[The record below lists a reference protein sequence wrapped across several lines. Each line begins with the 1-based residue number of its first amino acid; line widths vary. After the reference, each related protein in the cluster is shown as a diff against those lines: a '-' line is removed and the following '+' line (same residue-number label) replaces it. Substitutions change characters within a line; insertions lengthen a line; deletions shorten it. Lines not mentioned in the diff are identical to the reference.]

1 MLPQTGA
8 AGRLPRTDLPAR
20 RGPFRPGR
28 LALVLLL
35 GALAALPGD
44 LGAIT
49 RGALTDAY
57 LQVSVFVAAT
67 LLLFYGV
74 ERVWHVDVGALMR
87 RHSRFQVPIAALF
100 GALPGCG
107 GAIFVVAAYSS
118 GHVGMGAVTAT
129 LTATMGDAAFL
140 LIATRPD
147 VALVVLPVSLVTGI
161 VSGYAVDW
169 LAPGRASPGARAAA
183 ARPGRI
189 SRVRARDIAALAL
202 AAPGL
207 VFGAMLLANVD
218 PAGPFGALPQGVAL
232 AGIALGALI
241 WAASPVDAI
250 TSPQD
255 PPLARMS
262 EETSFVT
269 AYVIMAYLAYDYL
282 IALTGIDL
290 GQVFDTVTP
299 LLPLIAIVVGLV
311 PGCGPQVLVTTLFV
325 NGLIPF
331 SALIGNAISNDGDA
345 LFPAIALDPKAAVRA
360 TLYSTIPALL
370 VAYGFHFLA
379 PGLF

>member
-1 MLPQTGA
+1 MPSQSGT
-8 AGRLPRTDLPAR
+8 AGRPPRSALATGP
-20 RGPFRPGR
+20 GPFRPGR
-28 LALVLLL
+28 LALVALL
-35 GALAALPGD
+35 GLLAVLPGEI
-44 LGAIT
+44 GVVT

-74 ERVWHVDVGALMR
+74 ERAWHVDVGSLMR
-87 RHSRFQVPIAALF
+87 RHRRFQVPIAALF

-107 GAIFVVAAYSS
+107 GAIVVVAAYSS

-147 VALVVLPVSLVTGI
+147 VAAVVLPLSFATGI
-161 VSGYAVDW
+161 LSGYAVDW
-169 LAPGRASPGARAAA
+169 LAPGRLATAAA
-183 ARPGRI
+183 PACVPARIARP
-189 SRVRARDIAALAL
+189 RARDFASLAL

-207 VFGAMLLANVD
+207 VFGAMLLADTD
-218 PAGPFGALPQGVAL
+218 PAETFGALPQWVAL

-269 AYVIMAYLAYDYL
+269 AYVIMAYLAYEYL
-282 IALTGIDL
+282 ITLTGIDL
-290 GQVFDTVTP
+290 GQLFDTVAP
-299 LLPLIAIVVGLV
+299 LLPLIAIAVGLI
-311 PGCGPQVLVTTLFV
+311 PGCGPQVLVTTLFL

-345 LFPAIALDPKAAVRA
+345 LFPALALDPGAAVRA

-370 VAYGFHFLA
+370 VAYGVYFLA